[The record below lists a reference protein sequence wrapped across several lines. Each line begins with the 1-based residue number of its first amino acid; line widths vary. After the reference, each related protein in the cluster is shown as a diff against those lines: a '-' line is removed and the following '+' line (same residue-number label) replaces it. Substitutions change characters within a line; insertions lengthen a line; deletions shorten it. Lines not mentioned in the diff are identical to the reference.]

1 MTTSDEETAFL
12 QKFGVLD
19 MAPVRREKPPE
30 PLITPAEW
38 EEIDR
43 AKALRMEYAA
53 EDVYLG
59 KPDEPPLHANP
70 LVCEIAEMLL
80 SLSGNKTM

>member
-1 MTTSDEETAFL
+1 MTTPPDETAFL

-38 EEIDR
+38 AEIDR

-53 EDVYLG
+53 EDIYLD
-59 KPDEPPLHANP
+59 KPDEPPLHANTS
-70 LVCEIAEMLL
+70 VCEIAEMIIKEFRLD
-80 SLSGNKTM
+80 